1 MGIEDPDIEKGIS
14 LAFVP
19 KVWCSDIYSSTVLR
33 IGAALMESLSAE
45 RLQCRLNAHVRA
57 HLSK

>member
-1 MGIEDPDIEKGIS
+1 MGIEDPDIEKGI

-19 KVWCSDIYSSTVLR
+19 KVLCSDIYSSTVLR